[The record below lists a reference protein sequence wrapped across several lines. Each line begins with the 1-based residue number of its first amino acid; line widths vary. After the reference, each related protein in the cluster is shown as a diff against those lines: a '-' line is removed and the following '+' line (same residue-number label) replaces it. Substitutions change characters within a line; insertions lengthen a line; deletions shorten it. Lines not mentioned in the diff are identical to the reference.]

1 MTHLPY
7 RTWCEIC
14 VKAKAK
20 HSPSRALS
28 ERQPII
34 QCDYAFMNDEN
45 SPTDQQATILT
56 LVDCLTGLGMAC
68 VTPFKGKSLYAKAE
82 IKKILYECG
91 RTFGV
96 LQYDQN
102 LL

>member
-1 MTHLPY
+1 MTQLPY

-14 VKAKAK
+14 VKAKSK
-20 HSPSRALS
+20 HGLSRALP

-45 SPTDQQATILT
+45 FPTDKQATILT

-68 VTPFKGKSLYAKAE
+68 VTPFKCKSFYAKAE
-82 IKKILYECG
+82 IKKFLYESG
-91 RTFGV
+91 RTFGA
-96 LQYDQN
+96 LQYD
-102 LL
+102 